1 MHKAHL
7 CCIKTFLLLVLFAG
21 GVFGLCQPAIAQKKW
36 KAAYYQKYNHKNY
49 SKFKGFHKSINLNK
63 VEYGLLNAAIFYET
77 NAFRVKRGLPPLEYQ
92 ENLEIMAYNHSLEM
106 AKRDFFDHENPK
118 SKKRKT
124 IKDRAKLAGI
134 TNPNISENITAL
146 AGQQFSSYLN
156 LAQEL
161 VYSWVSSPT
170 HLKAI
175 ISEDV
180 VELGCGVVY
189 FDGKW
194 QKYKDVRK
202 QGDGFWIATQNFQ
215 LFTSVKSGT
224 SKDKGPKK

>member
-1 MHKAHL
+1 MPKAHP
-7 CCIKTFLLLVLFAG
+7 CYMKTFLLLVLFAG
-21 GVFGLCQPAIAQKKW
+21 GVFGMRQPAIAQKNW

-49 SKFKGFHKSINLNK
+49 TDFKGFHKSINLNK
-63 VEYGLLNAAIFYET
+63 IEYGLLNAAIFYET
-77 NAFRVKRGLPPLEYQ
+77 NAFRVKKGLPTLEYQ

-118 SKKRKT
+118 NKNRRK
-124 IKDRAKLAGI
+124 ISDRAKLAGI
-134 TNPNISENITAL
+134 KNPNISENITAL
-146 AGQQFSSYLN
+146 GGQHFSTYLN

-161 VYSWVSSPT
+161 VYSWVSSPI

-180 VELGCGVVY
+180 VELGCGAVY

-194 QKYKDVRK
+194 QKYKAVHK

-215 LFTSVKSGT
+215 LFTSVKSAT